1 MIQDE
6 TREVSNI
13 TGFTLPL
20 IFTWKSHRTTGKVAL
35 Y

>member
-6 TREVSNI
+6 TCEVSNI

-20 IFTWKSHRTTGKVAL
+20 IFTWKSLRAAGKVAL